1 MADWMKTHWREVPA
15 SCMARGAERT
25 AAMHGQ
31 VDGKPSFSADPV
43 ARSKVPAVSTTPSHV
58 QPMSEKL
65 VYLLQRLSRK
75 TWWRCAMFSLFAV
88 AAVVLASV
96 LGPHIPPTVALK
108 LGSDAIGSLLGIL
121 ASSMLTV
128 AIFSASTMV
137 SSFSA
142 VANSATPRASQLLIE
157 DSTIQ
162 NTLAAFIGAFLY
174 SIIALVGLHAHVY
187 GDGGRLVLFAF
198 TLAVLLIVVVVL
210 LRWIDYLSVLG
221 RLGETIRRV
230 EAATVKAM
238 DQRIDRPFLG
248 GRRQRA
254 DERGADDVRAATTG
268 FVQHVSMD
276 LLQAKARALDTR
288 LHLHALPGTFVDP
301 SRVLVSSEAALDD
314 ADRQAIRQAILIGPG
329 RSFDHD
335 PRFGLVVMGEIA
347 ARALSASIN
356 DPGTVLDVMATAVR
370 TLSHW
375 ADRQAQQGIADA
387 KDMPFDRVTAPAVR
401 EEGMLEDVFMPIAR
415 YGAPAVDVGV
425 VLQRALRSVQRLYP
439 RFVDEAGH
447 IAAYA
452 LERAAHEGLCAS
464 DLDALRAAHAGQG
477 EGLTRPA
484 RPTP

>member
-1 MADWMKTHWREVPA
+1 
-15 SCMARGAERT
+15 
-25 AAMHGQ
+25 
-31 VDGKPSFSADPV
+31 
-43 ARSKVPAVSTTPSHV
+43 
-58 QPMSEKL
+58 MSEKL

-75 TWWRCAMFSLFAV
+75 TWWRCAMFSLFAI
-88 AAVVLASV
+88 AAVVLASA
-96 LGPHIPPTVALK
+96 LGPRIPPTVALK

-157 DSTIQ
+157 DTTIQ

-198 TLAVLLIVVVVL
+198 TLVVLLIVVVVL

-230 EAATVKAM
+230 EAATTRAM
-238 DQRIDRPFLG
+238 DQRMDRPFLG
-248 GRRQRA
+248 GRRQQP
-254 DERGADDVRAATTG
+254 DERGAEDVRAATTG

-301 SRVLVSSEAALDD
+301 LSVLVSSEATLDD
-314 ADRQAIRQAILIGPG
+314 ADREAIRQAILIGPG

-375 ADRQAQQGIADA
+375 ADRQADNHRDGGGQEQAV
-387 KDMPFDRVTAPAVR
+387 PFDRVTAPAVR

-425 VLQRALRSVQRLYP
+425 VLQHALHSVQRLYP

-452 LERAAHEGLCAS
+452 LERAVHQGLCAS
-464 DLDALRAAHAGQG
+464 DLDALRAAHEG
-477 EGLTRPA
+477 EGAARAGRRDGFTRPV
-484 RPTP
+484 RRMP